1 MEEVIKR
8 KRGRPR
14 KYPISTEPKVKRPR
28 GRPRK
33 EVDETELQKEK
44 RPRGR
49 PRKYD
54 ASELA
59 NKVKRPRGRPRKNQE
74 NELSNE
80 QEALRPVT
88 LEEPVDY
95 QNATKSIDL
104 SGAEELFEDEPVALD
119 EGEYADKYDD
129 YDPALIDNVDAIEP
143 REKRSIKD
151 TVEPKIALKSNEI
164 IPAKHFKSEPML
176 TYEEKNREV
185 LETFAPEEE
194 KLNISTP
201 HAPLEDVAEHKEKP
215 IIKTKN
221 TTGTKVVLITGATSG
236 LGLAMAKNMAGLGQ
250 VVLAVGRRPSA
261 CRDAREEILAE
272 YPDANIHFLVADL
285 SLMGQVRILADE
297 IKQKVYELGY
307 DAIDVLIHNAGIQT
321 NIHKV
326 TYENHEIMWATNY
339 LSAFLLTR
347 EVQPLLDASRNA
359 RVILTTNDAAKK
371 TKLDWRNIRALTA
384 KSDEEVY
391 NQTKLA
397 DLMFAL
403 EYEHKYSNRDDLH
416 AYCVNPGRVNTDLR
430 SKNSRG
436 WQKFLSKFGKK
447 KAKSIQQGI
456 ETTMYLALAERLP
469 KNTVLYENKK
479 PSEPSRFAL
488 DPRNRS
494 ALWRYTELELNN

>member
-1 MEEVIKR
+1 M
-8 KRGRPR
+8 
-14 KYPISTEPKVKRPR
+14 
-28 GRPRK
+28 
-33 EVDETELQKEK
+33 
-44 RPRGR
+44 
-49 PRKYD
+49 
-54 ASELA
+54 
-59 NKVKRPRGRPRKNQE
+59 
-74 NELSNE
+74 
-80 QEALRPVT
+80 
-88 LEEPVDY
+88 
-95 QNATKSIDL
+95 
-104 SGAEELFEDEPVALD
+104 
-119 EGEYADKYDD
+119 
-129 YDPALIDNVDAIEP
+129 
-143 REKRSIKD
+143 
-151 TVEPKIALKSNEI
+151 
-164 IPAKHFKSEPML
+164 
-176 TYEEKNREV
+176 
-185 LETFAPEEE
+185 
-194 KLNISTP
+194 
-201 HAPLEDVAEHKEKP
+201 
-215 IIKTKN
+215 
-221 TTGTKVVLITGATSG
+221 
-236 LGLAMAKNMAGLGQ
+236 
-250 VVLAVGRRPSA
+250 
-261 CRDAREEILAE
+261 
-272 YPDANIHFLVADL
+272 
-285 SLMGQVRILADE
+285 
-297 IKQKVYELGY
+297 GY